1 MKSSYIII
9 ESIKILFF
17 YAFYKNFSQ
26 LLLDKND
33 NSLLQLHTLLVETI
47 SLKEDSIKL
56 L

>member
-1 MKSSYIII
+1 MYLYVTKTFFMKSSYIII

-33 NSLLQLHTLLVETI
+33 NSLI
-47 SLKEDSIKL
+47 AYIAR
-56 L
+56 